1 MTPRASHDP
10 IIACQALSRVYGT
23 GAEAVQALKAATF
36 DIERGDFVAIMG
48 PSGSGKSTLLNL
60 LGALD
65 RPSSGRLVIDG
76 RPTAELSS
84 DALATLRNRD
94 IGFVFQQFHLMRR
107 VTALENVILPLKYSE
122 RTGLDKVALAGAR
135 LADVGLGDRLHHR
148 PTQLSGGQQQRV
160 AIARALVNDPAILLA
175 DEPTGALDSATAG
188 EIMALLRAINAK
200 GKTVILIT
208 HAEEV
213 AAYARRILRFRDGA
227 IVSDARPLDG
237 PGDAGSPFPSS
248 ALMGAPT

>member
-1 MTPRASHDP
+1 MIQSASP
-10 IIACQALSRVYGT
+10 LICCEALSRVYGL
-23 GAEAVQALKAATF
+23 GPEQVHALSEVSFNIA
-36 DIERGDFVAIMG
+36 RGEFIAIMG

-76 RPTAELSS
+76 RPTAEMST
-84 DALATLRNRD
+84 DDLARLRNRD

-107 VTALENVILPLKYSE
+107 MTALQNVMLPLKYAG
-122 RTGLDKVALAGAR
+122 RADIDKKALARTR
-135 LADVGLGDRLHHR
+135 LEAVGLQDRLNHL

-160 AIARALVNDPAILLA
+160 AIARALVNDPTILLA
-175 DEPTGALDSATAG
+175 DEPTGALDTTTSG
-188 EIMALLRAINAK
+188 EIMKLLQAVNAS

-213 AAYARRILRFRDGA
+213 AAYAQRILRFRDGRL
-227 IVSDARPLDG
+227 VDDASSVKAAPQAQEPLY
-237 PGDAGSPFPSS
+237 AEAPS
-248 ALMGAPT
+248 